1 MKSLK
6 PKALIFFAPDAVL
19 LRYRIRGQKWK
30 IMKMYAQ
37 RYMTL
42 NVRFVDYMG
51 GSRRIGFGRMEAEVN
66 EMERLTDHGMD
77 DYNEPGCDLCS
88 AYCYEM
94 CKQDD
99 AVKDCAERLRNIR
112 LATYEDIGTAEEF
125 AELKRAKS
133 DGRLVV
139 LPCAVGNT
147 VWVFDRDGAPRE
159 MILDEPD
166 IRCHCKK
173 EDNLCMALCDA
184 KNTGV
189 CAYRLK
195 NDGSDLGKKIFL
207 TREAAEAA
215 LAAKQEIKP

>member
-1 MKSLK
+1 MKSNDELNNDTISVIEN
-6 PKALIFFAPDAVL
+6 LVFVYENLNILNFA
-19 LRYRIRGQKWK
+19 IKSIK
-30 IMKMYAQ
+30 
-37 RYMTL
+37 
-42 NVRFVDYMG
+42 N
-51 GSRRIGFGRMEAEVN
+51 ME
-66 EMERLTDHGMD
+66 
-77 DYNEPGCDLCS
+77 
-88 AYCYEM
+88 
-94 CKQDD
+94 K
-99 AVKDCAERLRNIR
+99 
-112 LATYEDIGTAEEF
+112 EF
-125 AELKRAKS
+125 AAYKQAKS

-139 LPCAVGNT
+139 LPCTAGNT
-147 VWVFDRDGAPRE
+147 VWVLDRDGAPRE

-215 LAAKQEIKP
+215 LSEMGEQE

>member
-1 MKSLK
+1 
-6 PKALIFFAPDAVL
+6 
-19 LRYRIRGQKWK
+19 
-30 IMKMYAQ
+30 
-37 RYMTL
+37 
-42 NVRFVDYMG
+42 
-51 GSRRIGFGRMEAEVN
+51 ME
-66 EMERLTDHGMD
+66 
-77 DYNEPGCDLCS
+77 
-88 AYCYEM
+88 
-94 CKQDD
+94 K
-99 AVKDCAERLRNIR
+99 
-112 LATYEDIGTAEEF
+112 EF
-125 AELKRAKS
+125 AAYKQAKS

-139 LPCAVGNT
+139 LPCTAGNT
-147 VWVFDRDGAPRE
+147 VWVLDRDGAPRE

-215 LAAKQEIKP
+215 LAEMEEQE